1 MGYSGILNLDK
12 PTGLTSHDVVNTVRR
27 FAGQR
32 RVGHAGTLDPGASG
46 VLLVCL
52 GQATRVSEFLMESTK
67 QYRAVIRFGAV
78 STTDDADGI
87 VTPTAASLAS
97 LSEARLSE
105 ALSQFIGEVS
115 QVPPAFSAIKIQ
127 GRPMYRAAR
136 AGQPVQAPAR
146 TVRIDRIDLIA
157 WECPDLTV
165 EVTCSKGT
173 YIRALARDLG
183 ETVGTGA
190 YLRSLVR
197 TRSGAFRLQDS
208 VSLDDV
214 REASQQGQL
223 GCLLKPLDVAV
234 QSWPAVFL
242 APEEV
247 RSVRQGKA
255 WIGPVGSLGA
265 GARACDAAT
274 GRLVALLRFRG
285 ADVGWRPDKVFSE
298 DGDDVD

>member
-12 PTGLTSHDVVNTVRR
+12 PTGLTSHDVVDAVRR
-27 FAGQR
+27 YAGQR

-78 STTDDADGI
+78 STTDDADGVI
-87 VTPTAASLAS
+87 TPGSASLAS
-97 LSEARLSE
+97 LSQAVFSE
-105 ALSQFIGEVS
+105 ALSRFVGEVS

-136 AGQPVQAPAR
+136 AGQPVSAPAR
-146 TVRIDRIDLIA
+146 AVIIDQIDLIA

-165 EVTCSKGT
+165 DVTCSKGT

-183 ETVGTGA
+183 EAVGTGA
-190 YLRSLVR
+190 YLQSLIR
-197 TRSGAFRLQDS
+197 LRSGAFSLQDS
-208 VSLDDV
+208 ISLDRV

-223 GCLLKPLDVAV
+223 GRLLKPLDVAV
-234 QSWPAVFL
+234 QSWPAVSL
-242 APEEV
+242 APDEV
-247 RSVRQGKA
+247 RAIRQGKG
-255 WIGPVGSLGA
+255 WNGPA
-265 GARACDAAT
+265 GTISERARAHDAAT
-274 GRLVALLRFRG
+274 GRLVALLRFEG
-285 ADVGWRPDKVFSE
+285 AEAGWRPDKVFSE